1 MVTLKV
7 GLKGTGKTKMLVDEV
22 HEAAKAS
29 KGLVVC
35 IEYGGKLTYHIR
47 TSARLIDAKDYDI
60 KDANTLYGFVC
71 GTLACNYDITEIFV
85 DSALKICGDD
95 VAAFEEF
102 MYKLD
107 DISAKMGVDC
117 FITSS
122 IAEENLPEGL
132 TKFLAVEANEEN

>member
-22 HEAAKAS
+22 HSAAAKS
-29 KGLVVC
+29 KGVVVC

-47 TSARLIDAKDYDI
+47 IAARLIDAKDYYI

-71 GTLACNYDITEIFV
+71 GTLACNYDITELFI

-95 VAAFEEF
+95 VPAFEEF

-107 DISAKMGVDC
+107 DIAGKMNVDC

-122 IAEENLPEGL
+122 IAEEELPEGL
-132 TKFLAVEANEEN
+132 KRFLTE

>member
-1 MVTLKV
+1 MVKLKV

-22 HEAAKAS
+22 YAAANKS
-29 KGLVVC
+29 KGVVVC

-47 TSARLIDAKDYDI
+47 MAARLVDAKDYYI

-71 GTLACNYDITEIFV
+71 GTLACNFDITELFI

-95 VAAFEEF
+95 IPAFEEF

-107 DISAKMGVDC
+107 DIAGKMDVDC

-122 IAEENLPEGL
+122 IAEEALPEGL
-132 TKFLAVEANEEN
+132 KKYLAVPEDEEN

>member
-1 MVTLKV
+1 MVKLKV

-22 HEAAKAS
+22 HEAAKKS
-29 KGLVVC
+29 KGVVVC

-47 TSARLIDAKDYDI
+47 IAARLIDAKDYDI
-60 KDANTLYGFVC
+60 KDAATLYGFVC
-71 GTLACNYDITEIFV
+71 GTLACNYDITELFI

-95 VAAFEEF
+95 IAAFEDF

-107 DISAKMGVDC
+107 DISGKMNVDC

-122 IAEENLPEGL
+122 IAEDALPEGL
-132 TKFLAVEANEEN
+132 KKFLAE

>member
-1 MVTLKV
+1 MIKLKV

-22 HEAAKAS
+22 HEAAKKS

-47 TSARLIDAKDYDI
+47 TSARLIDAKDYLI

-71 GTLACNYDITEIFV
+71 GTLACNYDITEVFV

-107 DISAKMGVDC
+107 DISKKMGVDC

-122 IAEENLPEGL
+122 IDEADLPEGL
-132 TKFLAVEANEEN
+132 KKYLAVEAE